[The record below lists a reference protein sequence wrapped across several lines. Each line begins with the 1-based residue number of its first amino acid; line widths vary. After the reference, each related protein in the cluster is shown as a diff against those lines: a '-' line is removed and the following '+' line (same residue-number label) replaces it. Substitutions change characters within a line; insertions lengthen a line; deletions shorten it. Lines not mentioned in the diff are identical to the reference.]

1 MVGGDTMYSWYVSAL
16 NTNDGS
22 SKAVTVK
29 AANKPDAIKK
39 GLEKIRSRCNNPYAY
54 FRLENCKLK
63 GV

>member
-1 MVGGDTMYSWYVSAL
+1 MYSWYVSAL

-22 SKAVTVK
+22 SKVVTVK

-39 GLEKIRSRCNNPYAY
+39 GLDKMRSRCNDPYAS
-54 FRLENCKLK
+54 FRLRDCRLK